1 MKTAEQ
7 VREFIK
13 NRPYISEAL
22 EKNIVNL
29 SELSRIIQQE
39 LNIQSIPAIKAALRR
54 HSIQQ
59 RSTRQKREEAVLR
72 LLHLS
77 RLMIL
82 DNLSIVVTNKDF
94 DFENKMKIKLTDLH
108 YVYLVEKASLE
119 NIKKKTDQNNM
130 YQIHG
135 DCTALVIHSP
145 EETEITPGVVAYLTS
160 LLSGQSVYSL
170 AFASCYTETTI
181 VVKREDA
188 LKSYEILSKVVG

>member
-1 MKTAEQ
+1 MKIAEQ

-22 EKNIVNL
+22 DKKIVNM

-39 LNIQSIPAIKAALRR
+39 LNIQSLSAIKAAIRR
-54 HSIQQ
+54 Y
-59 RSTRQKREEAVLR
+59 STRQRYARRKREEAVLR
-72 LLHLS
+72 LLRLS
-77 RLMIL
+77 KLLLL
-82 DNLSIVVTNKDF
+82 DNLSIVVTRRDF

-108 YVYLVEKASLE
+108 YVYLVEKASLDE
-119 NIKKKTDQNNM
+119 IRERAGCDLC
-130 YQIHG
+130 QIHE
-135 DCTALVIHSP
+135 DCTALIIHSP
-145 EETEITPGVVAYLTS
+145 EETEITPGVVSYLTS
-160 LLSGQSVYSL
+160 LLSGQGVYSL